1 MARVSM
7 YCTAVC
13 PYCVAAERLL
23 KSKGV
28 TDIEKIRIDL
38 QPDRRAEMME
48 RTGRRTVPQIYI
60 EDRHI
65 GGFDD
70 LAALDAT
77 GGLDPLLRDESGQPA
92 SHHNQ
97 S

>member
-1 MARVSM
+1 M

-23 KSKGV
+23 KSRGV

-38 QPDRRAEMME
+38 DPVKHDEMVA
-48 RTGRRTVPQIYI
+48 RSGGRRSVPQVFIG
-60 EDRHI
+60 DTHV

-70 LAALDAT
+70 TSALDAA
-77 GGLDPLLRDESGQPA
+77 GKLVPMLA
-92 SHHNQ
+92 A
-97 S
+97 